1 MSVLTHV
8 NSVASGVYV
17 NAGEF
22 HNKTIPAVG
31 SGNSLVA
38 IIQLASGEAFTTSP
52 TAWNGTTDVAL
63 NLLTSEAAGSDTWH
77 LYQLGNITHAATSIR
92 FKINA
97 SNIVNTDIFEIGGTG
112 GVPPTLKVNQKTS
125 LLGDTSFSVGYT
137 TTTPNEFV
145 IAHLAVG
152 SGGTQVPSA
161 PFSIVTH
168 ANYGFDSFYNANAG
182 SAGSKTVAW
191 TSGYAAPLV
200 WLISFGNSVPSPTV
214 TSVTSS
220 GVTEGGNMVFTV
232 TLSGATNGSTN
243 YAFTPG
249 DTATAGTDYTSPL
262 TSGMCNNGVTVSG
275 SDFVVPDATSSWT
288 VTIPTTQDALDE
300 DTETIVLTVGGVAS
314 TGGTITDDDA
324 PPTISITSSVTVDGG
339 DSVVITCTLGAVS
352 GRVTQAR
359 LVLTDGT
366 KVGGVDYTNVITN
379 GMLSNGVT
387 ISAGVLSIPAGVG
400 SFTITIPTTP

>member
-77 LYQLGNITHAATSIR
+77 LYQLDNITHAATSIR

-97 SNIVNTDIFEIGGTG
+97 SDIVNTDIFEIGGTG

-125 LLGDTSFSVGYT
+125 HPGDTSFSVGYT

-152 SGGTQVPSA
+152 SGGTQTPSA
-161 PFSIVTH
+161 PFSLVTH

-191 TSGYAAPLV
+191 TSGYAAPLL
-200 WLISFGNSVPSPTV
+200 WLISFGNSAAAPTV

-232 TLSGATNGSTN
+232 SLSGATSGSTN
-243 YAFTPG
+243 YAFGVTG
-249 DTATAGTDYTSPL
+249 STATAGTDYTSPL
-262 TSGMCNNGVTVSG
+262 TSGMCSNGVTVSDG
-275 SDFVVPDATSSWT
+275 DFVAPNAVSSWT

-300 DTETIVLTVGGVAS
+300 DNETIVLTVGGTAS

-324 PPTISITSSVTVDGG
+324 PPTVSISDATENAMQVVFTATLSQASGKSITVDYA
-339 DSVVITCTLGAVS
+339 TA
-352 GRVTQAR
+352 
-359 LVLTDGT
+359 DGT
-366 KVGGVDYTNVITN
+366 KTAGTDYTAGSGTLTFAAGETSKTVTVNV
-379 GMLSNGVT
+379 L
-387 ISAGVLSIPAGVG
+387 
-400 SFTITIPTTP
+400 